1 MMKKWIKYLISIVVF
16 SIMYIVVEYLL
27 TKDINWKMVIVAT
40 IIYAIIY
47 TIFDSICNKSP
58 NE

>member
-1 MMKKWIKYLISIVVF
+1 MKKWIKYLISIVVF
-16 SIMYIVVEYLL
+16 SIMYIVVKYLL

-47 TIFDSICNKSP
+47 TIFDSICNQST

>member
-1 MMKKWIKYLISIVVF
+1 MKKWIKYLISIVVF